1 MIGAL
6 ADASYRTS
14 LNHVERYQLAVQ
26 SKCKAIINK
35 YDKQIAAESSASK
48 KRALMEAANEEIAA
62 LTKEQTTELLDK
74 TLYEASNIM
83 KNAYAR
89 SDA

>member
-1 MIGAL
+1 MA
-6 ADASYRTS
+6 
-14 LNHVERYQLAVQ
+14 
-26 SKCKAIINK
+26 
-35 YDKQIAAESSASK
+35 K
-48 KRALMEAANEEIAA
+48 KRALMEAANEEIAEI
-62 LTKEQTTELLDK
+62 TKKQTTDLLDK